1 MQVFGLYVSA
11 CIEWFQ
17 DRSSRLKLWQIFG
30 LFLAGLVCWVVVA
43 ENAPGWAAQLY
54 GYAIMLPLQIF
65 LLFAMRGW
73 AKRKNSEQK
82 KRNLFWG
89 TKAKLKSFKR

>member
-11 CIEWFQ
+11 CFEWFQ
-17 DRSSRLKLWQIFG
+17 GRSSRLKLWQIFG
-30 LFLAGLVCWVVVA
+30 LFIAGFVCWVVVA
-43 ENAPGWAAQLY
+43 ENAPDWAAQLY
-54 GYAIMLPLQIF
+54 GYAIMVPLQIF

-73 AKRKNSEQK
+73 AKRRTSERQK
-82 KRNLFWG
+82 SNLLWD